1 MEPWIIFTPEGYA
14 FLAVQLLLSMLILL
28 RIRQYRKKPTGC
40 LPSILVILSTA
51 GFTSVLYYS
60 WQIVCDENS
69 RWTDLGGML
78 AAGSWQDWVAW
89 AFFGLSV
96 VLLTAAGCSLFGFA
110 SPVITPSSAKKCGG
124 AL

>member
-1 MEPWIIFTPEGYA
+1 MEQQTMTGSGLYILI
-14 FLAVQLLLSMLILL
+14 AVQLLFSMLILL

-40 LPSILVILSTA
+40 LPSVLVILSTA

-78 AAGSWQDWVAW
+78 AAGSWQEWVAW
-89 AFFGLSV
+89 AFFGLFV
-96 VLLTAAGCSLFGFA
+96 VLLTAAGCSLSGFA
-110 SPVITPSSAKKCGG
+110 LTGHHPKFCKEM
-124 AL
+124 